1 MRYALFCLLV
11 SFLTLGIVGDAAAY
25 VGPGAGLSLVGAFWG
40 LAAAVLAAFSFV
52 IMWPF
57 RRLFRRADPARR
69 QKVPAGAKANAPD
82 RAA

>member
-11 SFLTLGIVGDAAAY
+11 SALTLGIVGDAAAY

-40 LAAAVLAAFSFV
+40 LAVAVLAAFSFV
-52 IMWPF
+52 ILWPF
-57 RRLFRRADPARR
+57 RRLFRRASTAR
-69 QKVPAGAKANAPD
+69 QGKGLASSEAKAPD